1 MAAMLQT
8 LAIANYRSLRDLV
21 LPLGA
26 LNIVTGANGSGKSNL
41 YRGLRLLS
49 ETALGTAI
57 ESLAA
62 EGGMDSVLW
71 AGPEQFGAHV
81 KRGEHPVQG
90 VVRKERVNLRLGFAA
105 SDYSYAIDFGLPTP
119 VPRTMFGKDPEI
131 KREVIWHGTTWHD
144 RRAVVDRRGSVVR
157 TRDEGGQ
164 WQVIEQHLPTFDSML
179 SRLADPQRAP
189 TVLLLREQIRSWRF
203 YDHFRADLDAKAR
216 RPQIGTRTPVLA
228 NDGHDLAAAWRTIVE
243 IGDNDALEEA
253 LSDAF
258 PGARVETHERDG
270 QFSLAFHQHG
280 LLRPLSQ
287 AELSDGTLRYLLWIA
302 ALLSPRPP
310 GLMVLNEP
318 ETSLHPDLLPA
329 LGRLMRK
336 CAQDT
341 QLWVTSHS
349 SSLVEALTVDDDA
362 NHLELAK
369 ELGETSALGF
379 DRLELPPWKW
389 PTR

>member
-1 MAAMLQT
+1 MAAMLQV

-21 LPLGA
+21 LPLDA

-71 AGPEQFGAHV
+71 AGPEQFGANV
-81 KRGEHPVQG
+81 KRGVHPVQG
-90 VVRKERVNLRLGFAA
+90 VQRKQRVNLRFGFAA
-105 SDYSYAIDFGLPTP
+105 ASYSYAIDFGLPTP
-119 VPRTMFGKDPEI
+119 VPRTMFAKDPEI
-131 KREVIWHGTTWHD
+131 KREVIWHGATWHD
-144 RRAVVDRRGSVVR
+144 RRAVVDRRGGVVR
-157 TRDEGGQ
+157 TRDDGGQ

-179 SRLADPQRAP
+179 SRLADPQRTP
-189 TVLLLREQIRSWRF
+189 DVLRLREQIRSWRF
-203 YDHFRADLDAKAR
+203 YDHFRADRDSQAR
-216 RPQIGTRTPVLA
+216 SPQIGTRTPVLA

-243 IGDNDALEEA
+243 IGDNEALQDALT
-253 LSDAF
+253 DAF
-258 PGARVETHERDG
+258 PGARVEVMESGGR
-270 QFSLAFHQHG
+270 FSLAFHQHG

-287 AELSDGTLRYLLWIA
+287 TELSDGTLRYLLWIA

-336 CAQDT
+336 CAENT
-341 QLWVTSHS
+341 QLWVTSHAE
-349 SSLVEALTVDDDA
+349 SLVRALTVGDA
-362 NHLELAK
+362 NHLQLAK
-369 ELGETSALGF
+369 DMGETSALGF
-379 DRLELPPWKW
+379 DRLALPPWRW
-389 PTR
+389 PAR